1 MTGTRRN
8 LVVALMVT
16 ELAGVGRP
24 AVATSGQAVSIRVRT
39 SNAPIATLIQHASE
53 RSNTFRGLVNTIN
66 ASDGI
71 VYVEPGACGHG
82 MRACFVNVTKAGS
95 NRMLWVMVDA
105 RGVDCDL
112 MGLIGH
118 ELQHTIEVLGNPHVT
133 DFASMYN
140 FYSSELNPGGS
151 FPFETTEAKRVG
163 EAVRAEVR
171 RASRCT
177 KLP

>member
-8 LVVALMVT
+8 LLIALVVT

-24 AVATSGQAVSIRVRT
+24 AVATPGQAVNVRIRAG
-39 SNAPIATLIQHASE
+39 NAAIATLIEHASE
-53 RSNTFRGLVNTIN
+53 RSTTFRGLLTTIN

-71 VYVEPGACGHG
+71 VYIEPGMCGHG

-95 NRMLWVMVDA
+95 NRMLWVMLDA

-112 MGLIGH
+112 MAVIGH
-118 ELQHTIEVLGNPHVT
+118 ELQHTIEVLGDPAVT
-133 DFASMYN
+133 NTTTMYF
-140 FYSSELNPGGS
+140 FYGQRADAGS
-151 FPFETTEAKRVG
+151 RPAFETIEAKRVG

-171 RASRCT
+171 QASRCT
-177 KLP
+177 KLL